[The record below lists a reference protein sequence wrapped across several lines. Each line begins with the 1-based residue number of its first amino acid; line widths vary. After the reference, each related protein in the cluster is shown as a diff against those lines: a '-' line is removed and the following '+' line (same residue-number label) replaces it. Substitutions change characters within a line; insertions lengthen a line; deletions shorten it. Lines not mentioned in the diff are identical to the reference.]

1 MIPNNTYQSK
11 FDRSPTYMTGRSY
24 QNQSYQRQSYQNQP
38 SYSNQSAIAGAYHI
52 GNPQINYTA
61 CGAAFAALPAY
72 LGGNTPGNQSR
83 FSGVPNW

>member
-1 MIPNNTYQSK
+1 MVSHNTYQSK
-11 FDRSPTYMTGRSY
+11 FDQSPTYMTGRSY
-24 QNQSYQRQSYQNQP
+24 QNQSYQNQP

-52 GNPQINYTA
+52 SNPQINYTA

-72 LGGNTPGNQSR
+72 LGGNTPGNRSR

>member
-11 FDRSPTYMTGRSY
+11 FDRSPTYMTER
-24 QNQSYQRQSYQNQP
+24 SYQNQP
-38 SYSNQSAIAGAYHI
+38 SYSNQSAIAGANHI
-52 GNPQINYTA
+52 SNPQINYTA

-72 LGGNTPGNQSR
+72 LGGNTPGNRSR

>member
-1 MIPNNTYQSK
+1 MVSHNTYQSK

-24 QNQSYQRQSYQNQP
+24 QNQFYQKQSYQTQP

-72 LGGNTPGNQSR
+72 LGGNTPGNRSR